1 VELTVGCGV
10 GDIGELYGGSNKA
23 EIIDGDVT
31 LNIRGGRFTDVFGGS
46 RGVAGRI
53 AANIRGNVTLNLYG
67 GTITNAFGGRSVM
80 TTLTNDSL
88 TLQLNEI
95 CKIELLLLTTTD
107 VVDSSTKVIALRRT
121 LGKEK
126 GYQECDVEYYSVKW
140 KRLKTNVT
148 AL

>member
-1 VELTVGCGV
+1 MKKLITCIIACMSLTAQAADTLTIRQVFKEMP
-10 GDIGELYGGSNKA
+10 DTIIPYLSHNNRLDLLDFMDSQMKA
-23 EIIDGDVT
+23 EV
-31 LNIRGGRFTDVFGGS
+31 
-46 RGVAGRI
+46 
-53 AANIRGNVTLNLYG
+53 
-67 GTITNAFGGRSVM
+67 TNAFGGRSVM

-95 CKIELLLLTTTD
+95 CKVELLLLTTTD